1 VPLRKVAL
9 HLHEVHCMSSSTPA
23 FPDDDAWR
31 AGAPAHVSLDG
42 PAGMLEAVVEAADPD
57 VPAQPVVAVFCHPL
71 TTEGGTLHNKV
82 VTMGCRALRELGVT
96 TVRFNFRGAG
106 RSEGVFNDGAGES
119 ADLRA
124 VVDWVR
130 AQRPGHALW
139 LAGFSFGA
147 YVSIRNAAALGP
159 SLLISVAP
167 PAGRSWDFES
177 MPLFTGPWLVVQG
190 EADEI
195 VDPESVYRWLE
206 HIAARR
212 PAPTL
217 VTIPD
222 TTHFFHGKLMDLRG
236 AIRNGVRPHLPVQ
249 PAHG

>member
-1 VPLRKVAL
+1 
-9 HLHEVHCMSSSTPA
+9 MSLPIPA
-23 FPDDDAWR
+23 FPDDAAWHG
-31 AGAPAHVSLDG
+31 GAPAHVVIPG
-42 PAGMLEAVVEAADPD
+42 PAGALEAVVEAPEGDA
-57 VPAQPVVAVFCHPL
+57 PAQPVVAVFCHPL

-106 RSEGVFNDGAGES
+106 KSEGAFDDGEGES

-130 AQRPGHALW
+130 TQRPGDALW

-147 YVSIRNAAALGP
+147 YVSIRNASALAP

-167 PAGRSWDFES
+167 PAGRSWDFAS
-177 MPLFTGPWLVVQG
+177 MALYTGPWLVVQG

-195 VDPESVYRWLE
+195 VEPEKVYRWLE
-206 HIAARR
+206 HVGEER
-212 PAPTL
+212 PAPNL
-217 VTIPD
+217 VKVPD

-236 AIRNGVRPHLPVQ
+236 AIRNGARAHLPVQ
-249 PAHG
+249 PPHG

>member
-1 VPLRKVAL
+1 MVGPPVHESAPMSVP
-9 HLHEVHCMSSSTPA
+9 MPA
-23 FPDDDAWR
+23 FPDDAAWHG
-31 AGAPAHVSLDG
+31 GAPVHVELLG
-42 PAGMLEAVVEAADPD
+42 PAGRLEAIVEAAEGEA
-57 VPAQPVVAVFCHPL
+57 PAQPVVAVFCHPL

-106 RSEGVFNDGAGES
+106 RSEGTFDEGEGES

-130 AQRPGHALW
+130 TQRPGHRLW

-147 YVSIRNAAALGP
+147 YVSIRNAAALDP
-159 SLLISVAP
+159 SLLISIAP
-167 PAGRSWDFES
+167 PAGRSWDFAA
-177 MPLFTGPWLVVQG
+177 MPLYTGPWLGVQG

-195 VDPESVYRWLE
+195 VEPEKVYRWLE
-206 HIAARR
+206 HIADER

-217 VTIPD
+217 VKVPD
-222 TTHFFHGKLMDLRG
+222 TSHFFHGKLMDLRG
-236 AIRNGVRPHLPVQ
+236 AIRANARPYLPVQ
-249 PAHG
+249 AAHG